1 MPRVPRRLLGEGV
14 YHVINRELNR
24 VRLFEVSGGK
34 DAFVGLLREYRERL
48 PIRFLHWV
56 VMGNHF
62 HLVVEALKGRDR
74 SAFLAGLQRMGPDLY
89 F

>member
-1 MPRVPRRLLGEGV
+1 MKMGSTL
-14 YHVINRELNR
+14 
-24 VRLFEVSGGK
+24 
-34 DAFVGLLREYRERL
+34 
-48 PIRFLHWV
+48 RFLHWV

-62 HLVVEALKGRDR
+62 HLVVEALKGRDL